1 MDEHGSYSMM
11 HGVQGS
17 RMQSIVICQTDRDVL
32 GVLTPRCA
40 HTCMC
45 KIARLWLFVLTV
57 LSCLRRG
64 QPPKSL
70 WRRSALQGRST

>member
-40 HTCMC
+40 HTVVALCSNC
-45 KIARLWLFVLTV
+45 SVVLEERSATKITVAEERIARE
-57 LSCLRRG
+57 
-64 QPPKSL
+64 
-70 WRRSALQGRST
+70 